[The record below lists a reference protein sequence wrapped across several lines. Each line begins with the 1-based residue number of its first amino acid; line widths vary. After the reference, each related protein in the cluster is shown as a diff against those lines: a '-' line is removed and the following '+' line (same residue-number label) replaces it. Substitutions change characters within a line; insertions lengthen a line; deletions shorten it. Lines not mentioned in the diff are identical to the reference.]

1 MRSTASSANLPAVK
15 GAGASLLGPPP
26 PRNRRRSAF
35 LAVVLVAAGFAVSH
49 DAPPASAQTTNV
61 IWSATLTVA
70 ADPNGAGTHGC
81 HRWAPS
87 ASAECSAALTSTTFT
102 HAGISYTVGE
112 LWADPTSTYK
122 TFDFGMTSSITA
134 QQLADFRPL
143 VLRVDG
149 HDYRIAAA
157 SGSGSG
163 WQWDID
169 NADTAPVI
177 TSLSTKSTVVVQ
189 LLEIT
194 FGTGT
199 SVTDWEGELRPK
211 GLGDGTFG
219 CRNGVAGAGCGDGSV
234 FSDALFKH
242 PGGSRYISY
251 SVQELSFEQLAVYAR
266 ETRYRVVFTVES
278 DWTVDL
284 KPMTLVLSVG
294 GSQYRLP
301 FSSAKRSNHGR
312 TFTWLT
318 SIESL
323 SHDWGHKTT
332 YDRVK
337 VRIHAVRTGLNPVRV
352 YYGGLRQ
359 NVLFTPPGGVP
370 ELRNDVAT
378 DSTNNGLD
386 FSRWD
391 IARAKP
397 YDNAAGRAYIAVIPG
412 EFPSID
418 PSIGK
423 VTTTHAQLRLSGSWP
438 GSEISYAKGAWDAP
452 PSQSQFSSSFPRGRT
467 ARIALDAASK
477 NTYVWVKVTN
487 GDQTDTHLV
496 IVDPPPRTFKVNPEV
511 TVTEGDEATVT
522 VSLGSPATRGGVTF
536 EVAAAYGDGG
546 ATADDVGEIV
556 STVTVPEGQR
566 SVSIAVPTVDDDA
579 VEDDESFTVSVSH
592 VGSPAWATD
601 PQGTAT
607 ATITIAND
615 DEPPAPPPGPEPW
628 NILVTPGDGTL
639 TVTWNVSSR
648 DGYDDSEVWHALRWF
663 QPYGGPHRWDNPRD
677 RRAVGRNDGLSVDP
691 GVNSYTI
698 TGLTNGVA
706 TDVFVRSMVGHRNNM
721 SERLRDSS
729 KWVKATGDTTPVA
742 PPNEAPTVSAGIADV
757 TIASEYG
764 TGEVSLSGVFAD
776 GDGDDLAVT
785 AVSTDE
791 NVAAVSVSAG
801 YAALTVNAGTR
812 GTAVVT
818 VTADDGNG
826 GAVQDS
832 FTVTVKAAPTVAAAI
847 ADVGELA
854 IGAAHEVSLSGVFS
868 DPDGDALTITAASS
882 DSAVAAVS
890 ATIDPVTG
898 SATALTVT
906 AAGEG
911 TATVTVTAQDSDGN
925 SVSDSFDVTVPAPAE
940 QPQEAAQEPEAQQ
953 QPAETL
959 PGAVVSLEV
968 TATADGTV
976 TVSWQA
982 PASGDAP
989 TRYIVHLRPD
999 GGETG
1004 SGKTKRPKAPKTQV
1018 KFKNLEPGTT
1028 YLVWV
1033 RARNE
1038 TGKGERTHA
1047 TITLPTPQPQ

>member
-1 MRSTASSANLPAVK
+1 M
-15 GAGASLLGPPP
+15 
-26 PRNRRRSAF
+26 
-35 LAVVLVAAGFAVSH
+35 
-49 DAPPASAQTTNV
+49 
-61 IWSATLTVA
+61 
-70 ADPNGAGTHGC
+70 
-81 HRWAPS
+81 
-87 ASAECSAALTSTTFT
+87 
-102 HAGISYTVGE
+102 
-112 LWADPTSTYK
+112 
-122 TFDFGMTSSITA
+122 
-134 QQLADFRPL
+134 
-143 VLRVDG
+143 LRVDG
-149 HDYRIAAA
+149 HDLRIAVGQ
-157 SGSGSG
+157 GSGDG
-163 WQWDID
+163 WKWDTD
-169 NADTAPVI
+169 VVDTAPVI
-177 TSLSTKSTVVVQ
+177 TSFTTKSQIVVQ

-194 FGTGT
+194 YGTGT
-199 SVTDWEGELRPK
+199 SVTDWEGELRSK

-219 CRNGVAGAGCGDGSV
+219 CRNGVDGAGCDDAAV
-234 FSDALFKH
+234 LSDALFKH
-242 PGGSRYISY
+242 PGGNNYISY

-294 GSQYRLP
+294 GSEYRLP
-301 FSSAKRSNHGR
+301 FNSASRSNHGR

-323 SHDWGHKTT
+323 SHDWGHRTT

-337 VRIHAVRTGLNPVRV
+337 VRIHAVRTGLNPIRV
-352 YYGGLRQ
+352 YYGGLRN
-359 NVLFTPPGGVP
+359 NVPFTPPGGVP
-370 ELRNDVAT
+370 SFIDGVAT
-378 DSTNNGLD
+378 DSNDGTN

-423 VTTTHAQLRLSGSWP
+423 VTTTHAQLQLSGSWP

-452 PSQSQFSSSFPRGRT
+452 PSQSAFENRFRRDRLSLP
-467 ARIALDAASK
+467 IELDAASK
-477 NTYVWVKVTN
+477 NTYVWVRVTN

-496 IVDPPPRTFKVNPEV
+496 IIDPPPRTYKVNPEV
-511 TVTEGDEATVT
+511 TVTEGEDATVT
-522 VSLGSPATRGGVTF
+522 VSLGSPATSGGVTF
-536 EVAAAYGDGG
+536 DVAAAYGDGG
-546 ATADDVGEIV
+546 ATTDDVGEIV
-556 STVTVPEGQR
+556 STVTVPEGER

-592 VGSPAWATD
+592 VGSPAWAED

-615 DEPPAPPPGPEPW
+615 DEPPPGPEPW
-628 NILVTPGDGTL
+628 NIQVTPGDGTL

-648 DGYDDSEVWHALRWF
+648 DGYDDGEIWHALRWF

-721 SERLRDSS
+721 SERSADSS
-729 KWVKATGDTTPVA
+729 RWVKATGDTTPVA
-742 PPNEAPTVSAGIADV
+742 PPNEAPTVAYGIADV
-757 TIASEYG
+757 TITGENG
-764 TGEVSLSGVFAD
+764 TGEVSLSGVFTD
-776 GDGDDLAVT
+776 GDGDDLTVT
-785 AVSTDE
+785 AVSSDDG
-791 NVAAVSVSAG
+791 VAAVSVSAD
-801 YAALTVNAGTR
+801 YSTLTVNASTWGA
-812 GTAVVT
+812 AVVT

-826 GAVQDS
+826 DAVHDS
-832 FTVTVKAAPTVAAAI
+832 FTVTVKGAPTVAAAI

-854 IGAAHEVSLSGVFS
+854 IDAAHEVSLPGVFS
-868 DPDGDALTITAASS
+868 DPDGDPLTITAASS
-882 DSAVAAVS
+882 DSAVAAVA
-890 ATIDPVTG
+890 ATIDPVSG

-911 TATVTVTAQDSDGN
+911 TATVTVTARDSDGN
-925 SVSDSFDVTVPAPAE
+925 SVSDHFEVTVPAPE
-940 QPQEAAQEPEAQQ
+940 VQPLQEAQPLQQ
-953 QPAETL
+953 QAATL

-982 PASGDAP
+982 PTSGDAP
-989 TRYIVHLRPD
+989 TRYIVHLKPE

-1018 KFKNLEPGTT
+1018 KYKNLEPGTT
-1028 YLVWV
+1028 YNVWV

-1047 TITLPTPQPQ
+1047 TITLPTPEPQ